1 MAAQE
6 VTITKPFYMGR
17 YTVTQ
22 EQYQQVMGTNPSHF
36 KGLHLPVEMVSW
48 DDTQEFCKKISER
61 TGQTVRLAG
70 LAAQTSVARSP
81 T

>member
-6 VTITKPFYMGR
+6 VTITKLFYMGK

-22 EQYQQVMGTNPSHF
+22 EQYQQLMGTNPSHF
-36 KGLHLPVEMVSW
+36 KGPHLPVEMVSW
-48 DDTQEFCKKISER
+48 DDAQEFCKKISER